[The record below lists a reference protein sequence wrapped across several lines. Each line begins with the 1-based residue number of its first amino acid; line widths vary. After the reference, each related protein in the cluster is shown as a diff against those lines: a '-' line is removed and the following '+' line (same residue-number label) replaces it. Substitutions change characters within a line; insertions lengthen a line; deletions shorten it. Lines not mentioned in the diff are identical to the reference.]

1 MCGFFAGRRTL
12 RLVKTWNC
20 PKSIARTQP
29 SLQKAHLDVQ
39 LYVWILPK
47 ENDTHTYHSRC
58 AFPTL
63 SLDFSPGKAHHFNKG
78 IDLHHFG
85 LIWKRSFSWCNE
97 IFFMMIERPKP
108 PQNASFCF
116 PLLMCFCGWM
126 VTNARH
132 SNDVLYLYTR
142 VCVFLGNLTGS
153 YHAARRRGPWVQ
165 RRLLVRETLKGKTI
179 CRRAIRTPFA

>member
-12 RLVKTWNC
+12 RLVKTWKC

-29 SLQKAHLDVQ
+29 SLPKAHLDVQ

-97 IFFMMIERPKP
+97 IFFIMIERPKP

-142 VCVFLGNLTGS
+142 V
-153 YHAARRRGPWVQ
+153 WVGGYGV
-165 RRLLVRETLKGKTI
+165 LPPL
-179 CRRAIRTPFA
+179 RTPIDFFSFWQGKQSWSWNARKIMILLIS